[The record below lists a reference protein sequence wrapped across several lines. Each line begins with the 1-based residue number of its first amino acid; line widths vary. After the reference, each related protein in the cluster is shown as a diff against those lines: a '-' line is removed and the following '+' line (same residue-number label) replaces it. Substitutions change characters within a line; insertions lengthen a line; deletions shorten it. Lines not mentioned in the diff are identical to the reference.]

1 MVASPYGTDWPAP
14 NGARAAPRSVYVELR
29 ADNPRVRIDR
39 VLEGMTSPVCVAP
52 CRTWLDAQSAYVIT
66 GDGVRSTS
74 RFVLPDDRD
83 AVTLDVRAGST
94 ARLVVGTL
102 LIGGGVATIYIGAL
116 VWEASALSGLPGGDP
131 QRGDQLRRV
140 GITMTA
146 IGIPAALFG
155 TYLALTSHT
164 SVASSTG
171 STFTQAAP
179 PRPKRPRVAL
189 TGRGLEF

>member
-1 MVASPYGTDWPAP
+1 MAGRGEAP
-14 NGARAAPRSVYVELR
+14 
-29 ADNPRVRIDR
+29 
-39 VLEGMTSPVCVAP
+39 
-52 CRTWLDAQSAYVIT
+52 DAIT

-74 RFVLPDDRD
+74 RIRRPARRRRRGR
-83 AVTLDVRAGST
+83 TLDVRAGST
-94 ARLVVGTL
+94 VRLVVGTL

-131 QRGDQLRRV
+131 QRGDHLRRV

-179 PRPKRPRVAL
+179 PRPSARASR
-189 TGRGLEF
+189 